1 MLAEGGLQSGQSIR
15 SEGIAFK
22 LGQARDRLDAAAI
35 GLHREHQA
43 GPDTQAVDDDRAG
56 TAYTLAA
63 GEQDPG
69 ATGKTAMGNAPE
81 VARPYR
87 ARDGTHSALLS
98 TLMQL

>member
-1 MLAEGGLQSGQSIR
+1 LQSGQSIR

-43 GPDTQAVDDDRAG
+43 GPDRQAVDDHSAG

-63 GEQDPG
+63 GEMDTG
-69 ATGKTAMGNAPE
+69 ATGVIAQEIAQEMSRTYGRGDEPA
-81 VARPYR
+81 VDRHCQR
-87 ARDGTHSALLS
+87 
-98 TLMQL
+98 